1 MSTPRSRFDL
11 TPAIRKI
18 ARAQVAHPWLFL
30 GAGLV
35 VTAAA
40 AVLVSQLR
48 VDSSYEALLP
58 EGSPDMR
65 NINEVRQRTGGTRQF
80 VVAISGGTPET
91 QLSFARRLV
100 PRLERI
106 ERVHRVDFEMPVD
119 FFRSR
124 ALWLVD
130 DETMEELLPALERA
144 VKLVRERG
152 DPTGLGLAWGRVQAA
167 LEDSRAPGMSADGIP
182 RSRDGRYTF
191 VSVVPAI
198 NFLVVEQNASLIREI
213 AGVVDGLHP
222 EADGLH
228 VDYAGNLRLM
238 TDQQRQM
245 LRDMARATIVSVVL
259 GVLIIVLFTRGW
271 LGPVVISSAL
281 AGGVVWTFALAYLI
295 VGHLNV
301 ITGFLVSTLIGLGIN
316 YGIHIFVR
324 YSHDASQPGRDPMEA
339 LVEGVSNLF
348 QPALTAA
355 LTTFG
360 AFISFVVSD
369 FRGFSEFG
377 LLAAIGIMLT
387 LASAYL
393 FVPPLLVVTRRLHKL
408 RRQVPSTFLGM
419 RRLPYAPS
427 VVVVVV
433 FGVVATYGAIH
444 IRDIPFHND
453 FQRLRGHLES
463 SDFLEYVRVN
473 TTGGLNPSVV
483 LVDSVDEA
491 RRAEA
496 LVARRAEELAAGDG
510 LIGIRR
516 TLSIA
521 DLLPRDPERR
531 RAQLERIREILSD
544 PAVDDLV
551 THHPERAEQF
561 AQVRRML
568 ESEPWTVDEIPEAI
582 RRRLVTPDGRQYLVL
597 FWPAVEN
604 DADERMVAWDGMLRD
619 LKRRLHAS
627 GIDAL
632 VADETVVAAW
642 IHRLVVHDGPIL
654 FVVASIVVFL
664 FVLLDLKSFWHSLL
678 VSLGLGAGMLTFV
691 ACMHLLGWEINLFNL
706 VVIPSLIGIGIDNA
720 VYIYARYRS
729 EGPGSLGFVVR
740 RTGLECFLCSYTNAV
755 GFGSVLVADHLGL
768 RSMGLLAILGITN
781 TFLSAVV
788 FFPCLLT
795 LLEGRRRG
803 SKGGER
809 ELEASTGP

>member
-1 MSTPRSRFDL
+1 MSTQRSRFDL
-11 TPAIRKI
+11 TPAIRRI
-18 ARAQVAHPWLFL
+18 ARAQVAHPWHFL
-30 GAGLV
+30 GAGLL

-40 AVLVSQLR
+40 VALVVQLR

-58 EGSPDMR
+58 VGSPDMR

-91 QLSFARRLV
+91 QLAFARRLV
-100 PRLERI
+100 PQLERI
-106 ERVHRVDFEMPVD
+106 ERVRRVDFEMPVE

-130 DETMEELLPALERA
+130 DETMEELVPALERA

-152 DPTGLGLAWGRVQAA
+152 DPTGLGIAWGRVQAA
-167 LEDSRAPGMSADGIP
+167 LEDSRAPGMSADGVP

-198 NFLVVEQNASLIREI
+198 NFLVIEQNASLIREI
-213 AGVVDGLHP
+213 AGVVDSLHP
-222 EADGLH
+222 EAEGLR

-238 TDQQRQM
+238 TDQQQQL
-245 LRDMARATIVSVVL
+245 LRDMARAAVVAVVL
-259 GVLIIVLFTRGW
+259 GILIVVLFTRGW
-271 LGPVVISSAL
+271 LGPVVISLAL
-281 AGGVVWTFALAYLI
+281 AGGVLWTFALAFLI

-316 YGIHIFVR
+316 YGIHIFIR
-324 YSHDASQPGRDPMEA
+324 FGHDASQPGRDPMEA
-339 LVEGVSNLF
+339 LVDGVSNLF

-360 AFISFVVSD
+360 AFISFVISD

-387 LASAYL
+387 LVSAYL
-393 FVPPLLVVTRRLHKL
+393 FVPPLLVVTRRFHKL
-408 RRQVPSTFLGM
+408 RREIPSTFLGL

-427 VVVVVV
+427 VAVVIV
-433 FGVVATYGAIH
+433 FAAVATYGALH
-444 IRDIPFHND
+444 IRDVPFRND
-453 FQRLRGHLES
+453 FRQLRGHLES
-463 SDFLEYVRVN
+463 SEFLEYVRVN
-473 TTGGLNPSVV
+473 TTGGLNPSVI

-496 LVARRAEELAAGDG
+496 VVVRRAEELAAGDG
-510 LIGIRR
+510 PIAIRR

-521 DLLPRDPERR
+521 DLLPHDPARR
-531 RAQLERIREILSD
+531 RAQLARIQEILSD

-551 THHPERAEQF
+551 ARHPERADQF
-561 AQVRRML
+561 AQVQRML
-568 ESEPWTVDEIPEAI
+568 EAEPWTADEIPEAI
-582 RRRLVTPDGRQYLVL
+582 RRRLVTPDGQQYLVL
-597 FWPAVEN
+597 LWPAEEN
-604 DADERMVAWDGMLRD
+604 EVDSRAVAWDGMLRD
-619 LKRRLHAS
+619 LKRRLHAD
-627 GIDAL
+627 GIEAL
-632 VADETVVAAW
+632 VADETVVSAW
-642 IHRLVVHDGPIL
+642 IHRMVVHDGPIL

-664 FVLLDLKSFWHSLL
+664 FVLLDLKNLWRSLL
-678 VSLGLGAGMLTFV
+678 VSLGLGVGMLTFV
-691 ACMHLLGWEINLFNL
+691 ACMHVMRWEVNLFNL

-720 VYIYARYRS
+720 VYIYARYRT

-768 RSMGLLAILGITN
+768 RSMGLVAILGITN

-795 LLEGRRRG
+795 LFEGRLPG
-803 SKGGER
+803 SKPKANSEPAAGR
-809 ELEASTGP
+809 